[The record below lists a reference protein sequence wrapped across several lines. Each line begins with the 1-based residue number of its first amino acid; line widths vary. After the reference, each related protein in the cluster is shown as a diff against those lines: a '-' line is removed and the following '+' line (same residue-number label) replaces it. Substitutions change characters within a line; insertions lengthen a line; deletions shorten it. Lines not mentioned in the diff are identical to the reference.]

1 MMSSEF
7 RNFKF
12 SSIYEFV
19 NIVSEAV
26 ENGFDFWN
34 FNEDLFVQSALK
46 FNRITLL
53 HIYVSS
59 TLLCYYSRFFR
70 KSGDCVEKEYV
81 DWWIHLMKDYGIR
94 LRRTGYDVDKE
105 DVNAGWAW
113 FQKNE
118 TTFMRFF
125 DVISDEVVYILF
137 NDKQFLVQFNRLV
150 RNVLI
155 DEDGTYAEYLE
166 LKWPQNA
173 RNDDGTI
180 KRCNIPK
187 WVQQAVFHRDKGR
200 CVFCNKDL
208 TGLVNTLN
216 IKNYDHII
224 PLKDY
229 GTNDPCNIQLTCEE
243 CNKKKGGKDIMPQ
256 YKYQSWW

>member
-1 MMSSEF
+1 MRSEL

-46 FNRITLL
+46 FNRDTLL

-59 TLLCYYSRFFR
+59 TLLCHYSSFFR
-70 KSGDCVEKEYV
+70 KSGDCVEKEHV

-105 DVNAGWAW
+105 DVSAGWAW

-125 DVISDEVVYILF
+125 DVIADEVVYILF

-155 DEDGTYAEYLE
+155 DENGIYAECVE
-166 LKWPQNA
+166 LKWPENA
-173 RNDDGTI
+173 RNNDGTI
-180 KRCNIPK
+180 KRSNIPK

-208 TGLVNTLN
+208 TGLVNTLSN
-216 IKNYDHII
+216 KNFDHII

-229 GTNDPCNIQLTCEE
+229 GTNDPCNIQLACEE
-243 CNKKKGGKDIMPQ
+243 CNKKKGGKDMVPQ